1 MSRNHRALNKRM
13 WAHTRFLAFTRDK
26 FRCVRCSRSGRL
38 EGHHKV
44 SLNDGGAAHEPDNV
58 ETLCRNC
65 HILQSISPMRREWA
79 RYLKHTYRSLKNET
93 K

>member
-13 WAHTRFLAFTRDK
+13 WAHTRFLAFTRAN
-26 FRCVRCSRSGRL
+26 FRCEKCGKAGKL

-44 SLNDGGAAHEPDNV
+44 ALALDKGGSPYDPATV
-58 ETLCRNC
+58 ETLCRDC

-79 RYLKHTYRSLKNET
+79 RYLKHTYNEHIGA
-93 K
+93 